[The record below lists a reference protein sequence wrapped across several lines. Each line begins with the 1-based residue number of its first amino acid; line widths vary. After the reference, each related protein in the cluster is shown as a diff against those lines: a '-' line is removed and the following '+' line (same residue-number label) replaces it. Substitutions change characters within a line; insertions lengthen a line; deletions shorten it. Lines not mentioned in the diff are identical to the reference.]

1 VGIAADSIGVGTSV
15 VVGGGTGIG
24 VGSNTETRAGVS
36 TVKETKRSTKA
47 LAGVAGDCWTTFI
60 RLSAWMIVMLEKAVM
75 SGTKTLAGVVIDDWT
90 T

>member
-1 VGIAADSIGVGTSV
+1 MI
-15 VVGGGTGIG
+15 GGGTEIG
-24 VGSNTETRAGVS
+24 VGSDTGARTGIS